1 MHINNKCKSN
11 EFSLIKTVDGINY
24 TINYNVTEILEEE
37 KKFKNN
43 AFVKTGRLIPTGLTK
58 YWTLYINKR
67 PSMLDIKTIIYKD
80 IDEFISKKI
89 LEGMV
94 WNGYNVWLSKENQK
108 NYSDWY
114 LLAVNETE
122 IPSLTAKFT
131 KNGKNVYYEFSNKE
145 EIKSLYISMV
155 KHINDCVNLGRKMK
169 DEINLDE
176 YKKCL
181 AKL

>member
-1 MHINNKCKSN
+1 MHINYQCESNKFK
-11 EFSLIKTVDGINY
+11 LVDKINGNKY
-24 TINYNVTEILEEE
+24 IFHYNVVEKMEEE

-43 AFVKTGRLIPTGLTK
+43 SFVKTGRLIPTGLTESWAFVTNK
-58 YWTLYINKR
+58 KPSIMTITSKINE
-67 PSMLDIKTIIYKD
+67 DIEYYIKT
-80 IDEFISKKI
+80 KI
-89 LEGMV
+89 LSGLV
-94 WNGYNVWLSKENQK
+94 WNGYNVWLSQENQK

-114 LLAVNETE
+114 ALSVNEDE

-131 KNGKNVYYEFSNKE
+131 KDGKNVYYEFSTKE
-145 EIKSLYISMV
+145 EIKSLYVAMV

-181 AKL
+181 SKL